1 MKIRKLEWAVAF
13 VIAIPLIYGIQHLPR
28 LDVDPMVK
36 LATYSETD
44 KELCVMLAENIQGRK
59 QYILSQR
66 LPANLYD
73 HYERYENMEQM
84 FKWHVLYCGDG

>member
-28 LDVDPMVK
+28 LDVDLMVK

-59 QYILSQR
+59 AGILSWPH
-66 LPANLYD
+66 PANINR
-73 HYERYENMEQM
+73 HYESYENMEQM